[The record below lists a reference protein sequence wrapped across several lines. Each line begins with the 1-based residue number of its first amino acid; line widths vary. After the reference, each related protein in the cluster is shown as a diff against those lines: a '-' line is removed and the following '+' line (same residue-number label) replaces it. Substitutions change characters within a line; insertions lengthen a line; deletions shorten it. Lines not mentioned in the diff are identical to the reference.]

1 MSSNARAT
9 WTRRKAVSESGLRE
23 TGFRTA
29 SAGSVLFAFFVA
41 VRITLNPVSAKH
53 GLGLAFASHPGA
65 PGHHTHKAPLVGG
78 PSFCA
83 QPSHRYL
90 TRFGAQR
97 SFH

>member
-53 GLGLAFASHPGA
+53 GLGLAFASHPGL
-65 PGHHTHKAPLVGG
+65 PGYHTHKAPLIGDQFRVWR
-78 PSFCA
+78 
-83 QPSHRYL
+83 SHRYL